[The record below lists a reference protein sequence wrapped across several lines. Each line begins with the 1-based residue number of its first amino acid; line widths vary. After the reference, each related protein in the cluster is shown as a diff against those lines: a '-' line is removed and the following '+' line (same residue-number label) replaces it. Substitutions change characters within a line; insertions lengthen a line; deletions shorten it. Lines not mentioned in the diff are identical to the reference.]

1 MNAADRRTVR
11 FGEIYYMK
19 FSGTG
24 SEQKGWRPGL
34 VYSNN
39 IGNEH
44 SPNIIALPLT
54 TAIKKL
60 GQPTH
65 VFLPGDEVGLGRD
78 SIVLCENPE
87 RMSKDRIGDF
97 ITTLP
102 PPYLADVAIASCLA
116 SSAVAFLT
124 EEQMIKTWKRAH
136 GLNLPAASIY

>member
-1 MNAADRRTVR
+1 MNGTDRRTVR

-24 SEQKGWRPGL
+24 SEQQGWRPGF

-39 IGNEH
+39 VGNEH

-54 TAIKKL
+54 TAMKKL

-65 VFLPGDEVGLGRD
+65 VFLPSDVIGLGHD

-87 RMSKDRIGDF
+87 RMSKNRIGNF

-102 PPYLADVAIASCLA
+102 PPYLADIAVASCLA

-124 EEQMIKTWKRAH
+124 EEQLIQMWKRAH
-136 GLNLPAASIY
+136 GLNPPAA